1 MSSIKKIK
9 NITNLKRKIVCLTAY
24 SKPLAKILDKHCDI
38 ILMGDSVATAFYGM
52 KNTREIK
59 LDTMINHAISVRRS
73 IKKSLLVFDM
83 PFNTYRNIKEA
94 KKNVK
99 KVIFKTNCD
108 AIKLES
114 NGKNF
119 KIFKTLVNSGIK
131 VMGHIGYTPQYKKY
145 FSPQGLK
152 HDEEIKLIKEAKN
165 IEDAGAFAIVLECVN
180 ADVAK
185 KITKNLHIPTI
196 GIGSSKYC
204 DGQILV
210 LDDLIGLSGFYPK
223 FVKKYISLEKILN
236 KVIKKFRNDV
246 IRNNFPKNSNAYKI
260 K

>member
-9 NITNLKRKIVCLTAY
+9 NITSLKRKIVCLTGY
-24 SKPLAKILDKHCDI
+24 SKPLAKILDKYCDI

-59 LDTMINHAISVRRS
+59 LDTMINHAISVRKS

-83 PFNTYRNIKEA
+83 PYNTYRNIKEA
-94 KKNVK
+94 KRNVK
-99 KVIFKTNCD
+99 KVLLKTNCD
-108 AIKLES
+108 AVKLES

-119 KIFKTLVNSGIK
+119 EILKTLTNSGIK
-131 VMGHIGYTPQYKKY
+131 VMGHIGYTPQFKKN
-145 FSPQGLK
+145 FSPQGLI
-152 HDEEIKLIKEAKN
+152 HREETKLMNEAKN
-165 IEDAGAFAIVLECVN
+165 IEEAGAFAIVLECVN
-180 ADVAK
+180 ASLAK
-185 KITKNLHIPTI
+185 KITKNVQIPTI

-204 DGQILV
+204 NGQILV

-236 KVIKKFRNDV
+236 KAIKKFRNDV
-246 IRNNFPKNSNAYKI
+246 IKNNFPKTSNTY
-260 K
+260 

>member
-9 NITNLKRKIVCLTAY
+9 NIINLKRKIVCLTAY

-38 ILMGDSVATAFYGM
+38 ILVGDSVATAFYGM
-52 KNTREIK
+52 NNTRQIK
-59 LDTMINHAISVRRS
+59 LDTMINHGISVRKS

-83 PFNTYRNIKEA
+83 PYNTYRNIKEA

-99 KVIFKTNCD
+99 KVLRKTNCD
-108 AIKLES
+108 AVKLES

-119 KIFKTLVNSGIK
+119 KILKTLVKSGVK

-152 HDEEIKLIKEAKN
+152 NKEEVKLINEAKN
-165 IEDAGAFAIVLECVN
+165 IEEAGAFAIVLECIN
-180 ADVAK
+180 ASLAK
-185 KITKNLHIPTI
+185 KITKNLEIPTI

-246 IRNNFPKNSNAYKI
+246 IRNSFPKISNTY
-260 K
+260 

>member
-1 MSSIKKIK
+1 MSPIKKIN
-9 NITNLKRKIVCLTAY
+9 NIKNLKRKIVCLTAY
-24 SKPLAKILDKHCDI
+24 SKPLAKILDKYCDI

-59 LDTMINHAISVRRS
+59 LDTMINHAISVKKS

-99 KVIFKTNCD
+99 KVLLKTNCD

-119 KIFKTLVNSGIK
+119 KILKTLTNSGIK
-131 VMGHIGYTPQYKKY
+131 VMGHIGYTPQYKKN

-152 HDEEIKLIKEAKN
+152 HSEELKLINEAKK
-165 IEDAGAFAIVLECVN
+165 IEDSGAFAIVLECVN
-180 ADVAK
+180 VDLAK
-185 KITKNLHIPTI
+185 KITKNLKIPTI

-236 KVIKKFRNDV
+236 KAIKKFRNDV
-246 IRNNFPKNSNAYKI
+246 IKNNFPKISNTY
-260 K
+260 

>member
-1 MSSIKKIK
+1 MLTKISRLSTQKKNK
-9 NITNLKRKIVCLTAY
+9 SKIVCLTAY
-24 SKPLAKILDKHCDI
+24 SKNIAEEIDKYADLILV
-38 ILMGDSVATAFYGM
+38 GDSLGSVLYNYDT
-52 KNTREIK
+52 TRK
-59 LDTMINHAISVRRS
+59 VTLKMMIEHSKSVRKGV
-73 IKKSLLVFDM
+73 KKSLMIVDM

-99 KVIFKTNCD
+99 KVLLKTNCD

-119 KIFKTLVNSGIK
+119 KLLKTLTNSGIK
-131 VMGHIGYTPQYKKY
+131 VMGHIGYTPQYKKN

-152 HDEEIKLIKEAKN
+152 HREEIKLMNEAKN
-165 IEDAGAFAIVLECVN
+165 IEDAGAFAIVLECIN
-180 ADVAK
+180 AGLAK
-185 KITKNLHIPTI
+185 KITKNLQIPTI

-204 DGQILV
+204 NGQILV

-236 KVIKKFRNDV
+236 KAIKKFRNDV
-246 IRNNFPKNSNAYKI
+246 IKNNFPKVSNTY
-260 K
+260 

>member
-1 MSSIKKIK
+1 
-9 NITNLKRKIVCLTAY
+9 
-24 SKPLAKILDKHCDI
+24 
-38 ILMGDSVATAFYGM
+38 
-52 KNTREIK
+52 
-59 LDTMINHAISVRRS
+59 
-73 IKKSLLVFDM
+73 M
-83 PFNTYRNIKEA
+83 PFNTYRNKKET

-99 KVIFKTNCD
+99 KVIRKTNCD

-119 KIFKTLVNSGIK
+119 KILKTLTNSGIK

-152 HDEEIKLIKEAKN
+152 RNEEIKLIKEAKN
-165 IEDAGAFAIVLECVN
+165 IEEAGAFAIVLECVN
-180 ADVAK
+180 VDLAK

-223 FVKKYISLEKILN
+223 FVKKYISLDKILN

-246 IRNNFPKNSNAYKI
+246 IRNNFPKNSNAYQI

>member
-152 HDEEIKLIKEAKN
+152 HKEEIKLIKEAKN
-165 IEDAGAFAIVLECVN
+165 IEDAGAFAIVLECIN
-180 ADVAK
+180 ADLAK
-185 KITKNLHIPTI
+185 KITKNLQIPTI
-196 GIGSSKYC
+196 GIGLSKYC
-204 DGQILV
+204 NGQILV
-210 LDDLIGLSGFYPK
+210 LDDLVGLSGFYPK

-236 KVIKKFRNDV
+236 KAIKKFRNDV
-246 IRNNFPKNSNAYKI
+246 IKNNFPKVSNTY
-260 K
+260 

>member
-9 NITNLKRKIVCLTAY
+9 NIKNLKRKIVCLTAY
-24 SKPLAKILDKHCDI
+24 SKPLAKILDKYCDI

-59 LDTMINHAISVRRS
+59 LDTMINHAISVKKS

-99 KVIFKTNCD
+99 KVLLKTNCD

-119 KIFKTLVNSGIK
+119 KILKTLTNSGIK
-131 VMGHIGYTPQYKKY
+131 VMGHIGYTPQYKKN

-152 HDEEIKLIKEAKN
+152 HSEELKLINEAKK
-165 IEDAGAFAIVLECVN
+165 IEDSGAFAIVLECVN
-180 ADVAK
+180 VNLAK
-185 KITKNLHIPTI
+185 KITKNLKIPTI

-246 IRNNFPKNSNAYKI
+246 IKNNFPKISNTY
-260 K
+260 